1 MKKGFALFTLLAF
14 LSMGTFTVFAQ
25 DETNTGNVEQASE
38 DVSETTPEDNQS
50 SEKKKK
56 RDIKKKILY
65 MFLQN
70 LVKQFQ
76 KRKVKNTKISYLIY
90 QNF

>member
-25 DETNTGNVEQASE
+25 DETNTGNVEQTSE

-50 SEKKKK
+50 SEKK
-56 RDIKKKILY
+56 
-65 MFLQN
+65 
-70 LVKQFQ
+70 
-76 KRKVKNTKISYLIY
+76 
-90 QNF
+90 